1 MNVDVKALDPLT
13 VGYRSTHEIMTV
25 AKSVIGRKTVNT
37 EWRAVRHGAP
47 VERFSFRNQGALI
60 LFLLMRWK
68 ISRSGNPQASVAVLT
83 RELDAAEELH
93 RGLTR
98 ADVPN
103 MRLIKN
109 QEFTFKPGIEI
120 TDIAQ
125 TKGLEFDY
133 DPHRCGCCSTYGI
146 DEASRHLLY
155 VGVTSGCAS
164 TWLHTGIS
172 PAFFPKSTFPTLSQ
186 ASFLSLLPD
195 FFQNKN
201 PRSTS
206 NL

>member
-1 MNVDVKALDPLT
+1 MSDIQERLQRLLD
-13 VGYRSTHEIMTV
+13 G
-25 AKSVIGRKTVNT
+25 
-37 EWRAVRHGAP
+37 
-47 VERFSFRNQGALI
+47 
-60 LFLLMRWK
+60 
-68 ISRSGNPQASVAVLT
+68 
-83 RELDAAEELH
+83 ELDAAEELH
-93 RGLTR
+93 RGLIR

-133 DPHRCGCCSTYGI
+133 VILTDADASTYGI

-155 VGVTSGCAS
+155 VGVTRAAHQL
-164 TWLHTGIS
+164 WLLHTGNPS
-172 PAFFPKSTFPTLSQ
+172 G
-186 ASFLSLLPD
+186 LLPEI
-195 FFQNKN
+195 NV
-201 PRSTS
+201 S